1 MTVQT
6 PDANSVGSLVEMAA
20 QRLLSGAATGEPQDS
35 VLFTGVWHDAYPAI
49 LIRDPILPDST
60 KVHMLYLLQEAR
72 SQPYGVTPLPSIE
85 MTARELGKSTTTIV
99 RDRAILRMTRWIS
112 QCRQVRDAQGRF
124 RGAVHALHSEPA
136 SLAQVTQ
143 LDAGYMALLE
153 QAATGHFDRIARRVA
168 HAVLAAIDDDIHRGH
183 DPLEP
188 VDPIAQRMEA
198 IQSAK
203 AGAGRFFAG
212 VITERKSR
220 LQDLKS
226 GEPVSNLETR
236 DPEPV
241 SNFETSELEPP
252 SKFETGPESGS
263 DYTVINADNNTR
275 DSDAGPGTEGGH
287 SVTTSKIELDRD
299 PTGSG
304 NSVPTPIADNITQ
317 DSGAEVGVA
326 GGGDTAAIPETTSGK
341 VESRRTRSIFSPK
354 HPKKAENPPK
364 LETGS
369 PCSSSDLC
377 IQEKT
382 TTTGNPVACDA
393 VPLLHWPPDFSD
405 NLKRLVLRALK
416 DHLPERPEDHQDVV
430 NALAQRLRNKSDPVR
445 NIVGYTAKLCG
456 TVKSGEF
463 CPVQPPLST
472 GNPVPSDSAVRI
484 STLRGEIRALEQLV
498 QATSRTG
505 TGRGALEA
513 QLAQR
518 RSQLRELEE
527 PTRH

>member
-226 GEPVSNLETR
+226 AEPVSNLETR
-236 DPEPV
+236 GPEPV
-241 SNFETSELEPP
+241 SKFETGELEPT
-252 SKFETGPESGS
+252 SNFETGPESGS
-263 DYTVINADNNTR
+263 YYTVI
-275 DSDAGPGTEGGH
+275 
-287 SVTTSKIELDRD
+287 
-299 PTGSG
+299 
-304 NSVPTPIADNITQ
+304 TPIADNITQNSCAGAERDNTVGTPLADSKTQ

-326 GGGDTAAIPETTSGK
+326 SGGDTAAIPETTSGK
-341 VESRRTRSIFSPK
+341 VEFRKTRSIFSPK
-354 HPKKAENPPK
+354 HLQKAETPPK
-364 LETGS
+364 LEAGG
-369 PCSSSDLC
+369 PCSSSSDLC

-463 CPVQPPLST
+463 CPVQPPLPPGS
-472 GNPVPSDSAVRI
+472 PVPADSTVRI
-484 STLRGEIRALEQLV
+484 STLRGEIRALERLV
-498 QATSRTG
+498 HAAPRTAPN
-505 TGRGALEA
+505 RSALEA

>member
-226 GEPVSNLETR
+226 AEPVSNLETR
-236 DPEPV
+236 GPEPV
-241 SNFETSELEPP
+241 SKFETGELEPT
-252 SKFETGPESGS
+252 SNFETGPESGS
-263 DYTVINADNNTR
+263 YYTVI
-275 DSDAGPGTEGGH
+275 
-287 SVTTSKIELDRD
+287 
-299 PTGSG
+299 
-304 NSVPTPIADNITQ
+304 TPIADNITQNSCAGAERDNTVGTPLADSKTQ

-326 GGGDTAAIPETTSGK
+326 SGGDTAAIPETTSGK
-341 VESRRTRSIFSPK
+341 VEFRKTRSIFSPK
-354 HPKKAENPPK
+354 HLQKAENPPK
-364 LETGS
+364 LEAGG
-369 PCSSSDLC
+369 PCSSSSDLC

-393 VPLLHWPPDFSD
+393 VPLLHWPPDFCD

-463 CPVQPPLST
+463 CPVQPPLPPGS
-472 GNPVPSDSAVRI
+472 PVPADSTVRI
-484 STLRGEIRALEQLV
+484 STLRGEIRALERLV
-498 QATSRTG
+498 HAAPRTSPNRS
-505 TGRGALEA
+505 ALEA

>member
-226 GEPVSNLETR
+226 AEPVSSLETR
-236 DPEPV
+236 GPEPV
-241 SNFETSELEPP
+241 
-252 SKFETGPESGS
+252 SKFETGELEPTSKFETGSDKQPCYSVARPESGP
-263 DYTVINADNNTR
+263 DR
-275 DSDAGPGTEGGH
+275 QRTEGGH
-287 SVTTSKIELDRD
+287 SVTTPKIELDRE
-299 PTGSG
+299 PTGSV
-304 NSVPTPIADNITQ
+304 NSAPTPIADNITQ
-317 DSGAEVGVA
+317 DLGEEAGVAEVAYSVGN
-326 GGGDTAAIPETTSGK
+326 PETISGK
-341 VESRRTRSIFSPK
+341 VESRRTHSIFSPK
-354 HPKKAENPPK
+354 HLRKAENPPK
-364 LETGS
+364 LEAGG
-369 PCSSSDLC
+369 PCSSSSDLC

-463 CPVQPPLST
+463 CPVQPPLPPGS
-472 GNPVPSDSAVRI
+472 PVPADSAVRI

-505 TGRGALEA
+505 TGRDALEA

>member
-226 GEPVSNLETR
+226 AEPVSNLETR
-236 DPEPV
+236 APEPV
-241 SNFETSELEPP
+241 SNFETGGLDPTSNLEVGPKKRACYSVATP
-252 SKFETGPESGS
+252 QSDQTGPETEFA
-263 DYTVINADNNTR
+263 YTVR
-275 DSDAGPGTEGGH
+275 KPE
-287 SVTTSKIELDRD
+287 KI
-299 PTGSG
+299 
-304 NSVPTPIADNITQ
+304 
-317 DSGAEVGVA
+317 
-326 GGGDTAAIPETTSGK
+326 SGK
-341 VESRRTRSIFSPK
+341 VEFRKTRSIFSPK
-354 HPKKAENPPK
+354 HLQKAETPPK
-364 LETGS
+364 LEAGG
-369 PCSSSDLC
+369 PCSSSSSDLC

-463 CPVQPPLST
+463 CPVQPPLPRGS
-472 GNPVPSDSAVRI
+472 PVPADSAVRI

>member
-20 QRLLSGAATGEPQDS
+20 QRLLSGASTGEPQDS

-226 GEPVSNLETR
+226 AEPVSNLETR
-236 DPEPV
+236 GPEPV
-241 SNFETSELEPP
+241 SKFETGELEPT

-263 DYTVINADNNTR
+263 YYTVI
-275 DSDAGPGTEGGH
+275 
-287 SVTTSKIELDRD
+287 
-299 PTGSG
+299 
-304 NSVPTPIADNITQ
+304 TPIADNITQ
-317 DSGAEVGVA
+317 DSCAGAERDNTVGTPLADSKTQDSGAEVGVA
-326 GGGDTAAIPETTSGK
+326 SGGDTAAILETTSGK

-354 HPKKAENPPK
+354 HLQKAENPPK
-364 LETGS
+364 LEAGG
-369 PCSSSDLC
+369 PCSSSSDLC

-463 CPVQPPLST
+463 CPVQPPLPPGSHVPADST
-472 GNPVPSDSAVRI
+472 VRI
-484 STLRGEIRALEQLV
+484 STLRGEIRALERLV
-498 QATSRTG
+498 HAAPRTAPN
-505 TGRGALEA
+505 RSALEA

-527 PTRH
+527 PKRH

>member
-1 MTVQT
+1 MPVQT
-6 PDANSVGSLVEMAA
+6 PDTNSIGSLVDMAA
-20 QRLLSGAATGEPQDS
+20 QRLLSGAAGEPQDS

-49 LIRDPILPDST
+49 LVRDPILPDST

-72 SQPYGVTPLPSIE
+72 VQPYGVTPLPSIE
-85 MTARELGKSTTTIV
+85 TTARELGKSTTTIV

-153 QAATGHFDRIARRVA
+153 QAAAGHFDRIARRVA

-188 VDPIAQRMEA
+188 VDLIAQRMEA

-236 DPEPV
+236 GPEPV
-241 SNFETSELEPP
+241 SNFETG
-252 SKFETGPESGS
+252 GPEPTSNLESGPETDVAYS
-263 DYTVINADNNTR
+263 V
-275 DSDAGPGTEGGH
+275 GTSRSE
-287 SVTTSKIELDRD
+287 SDRD
-299 PTGSG
+299 PTGSVHTVDTTEIELDRG
-304 NSVPTPIADNITQ
+304 STEGGHTVTNSETQ
-317 DSGAEVGVA
+317 DSGAEFG
-326 GGGDTAAIPETTSGK
+326 
-341 VESRRTRSIFSPK
+341 RTKPVFRPK
-354 HPKKAENPPK
+354 HLQKPENPSK
-364 LETGS
+364 LEAGA
-369 PCSSSDLC
+369 PCSSSGSSDLC
-377 IQEKT
+377 VQEKDQEKT
-382 TTTGNPVACDA
+382 TTTANPRADDA
-393 VPLLHWPPDFSD
+393 GPPLRWPPDFSD
-405 NLKRLVLRALK
+405 NLKRLVLRTLK
-416 DHLPERPEDHQDVV
+416 DHLPDRPADHQDVV

-456 TVKSGEF
+456 KVKSGEF
-463 CPVQPPLST
+463 CPVLPPPVLPPLPPAGHS
-472 GNPVPSDSAVRI
+472 SADMRI
-484 STLRGEIRALEQLV
+484 NNLRSEIRALEQLV
-498 QATSRTG
+498 QAASRTG
-505 TGRGALEA
+505 PVRGALEA

>member
-1 MTVQT
+1 MIPIDT
-6 PDANSVGSLVEMAA
+6 PNSVGSLVEMAA

-85 MTARELGKSTTTIV
+85 MTVRELGKSTTTIV

-220 LQDLKS
+220 LQDLKLE
-226 GEPVSNLETR
+226 EPVSNLETR
-236 DPEPV
+236 GPEPV
-241 SNFETSELEPP
+241 SRFETGELEPT
-252 SKFETGPESGS
+252 SKFEAGPESGS
-263 DYTVINADNNTR
+263 YYTVI
-275 DSDAGPGTEGGH
+275 
-287 SVTTSKIELDRD
+287 
-299 PTGSG
+299 
-304 NSVPTPIADNITQ
+304 TPIADNITQ
-317 DSGAEVGVA
+317 DSDSGRAEIGSAYSVRNAQIERVYTV
-326 GGGDTAAIPETTSGK
+326 DTTGLELDRGPTECSYPANTPEEAPRRG
-341 VESRRTRSIFSPK
+341 ESRRAHSIFSPK
-354 HPKKAENPPK
+354 HLRKAENPPK

-369 PCSSSDLC
+369 PCSSSSDLC

-463 CPVQPPLST
+463 CPVQPPLPPGS
-472 GNPVPSDSAVRI
+472 PVPADSAVRI

-518 RSQLRELEE
+518 RSQLLELEE
-527 PTRH
+527 PKRH